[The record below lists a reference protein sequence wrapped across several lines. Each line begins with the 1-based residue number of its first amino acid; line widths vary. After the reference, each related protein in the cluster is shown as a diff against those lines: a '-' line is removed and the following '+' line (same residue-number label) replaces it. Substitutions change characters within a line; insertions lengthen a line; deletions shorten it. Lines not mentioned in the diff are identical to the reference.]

1 MTSGGLM
8 QLVAYGAQ
16 DVYLTANPQVT
27 FFKQLYRRHS
37 NFAMEAIEQ
46 TFNGVGNFGKRVQ
59 STISRNG
66 DLITKVYVQ
75 VTLPAIDGT
84 IFNGLQTTDVN
95 TFSWVPY
102 LGQYL
107 IDNVYVEIGGQ
118 QIDKHYG
125 EWLHIWNE
133 LTLPVG
139 KELAYLNMVNAYGGV
154 ALSPALSSTCSPC
167 QTEVSSEDVRAL
179 ACVNPMIAAN
189 GTDCVFANT
198 TAFSPTLGTQTL
210 SAPNEEPVAVG
221 LTGCIPE
228 QTLYI
233 PLEFWFNRHAGLAL
247 PLIALQYHE
256 VKINVEFTPLQYLV
270 NINVDD
276 DAAKTQ
282 KVLNNVAQK
291 GMVACSLYVDYVYLD
306 TEERRRFAQVAH
318 EYLIE
323 QLQFTGTESVT
334 STSNKIQLSFNHPC
348 KEIVWVVQ
356 NPSYVDCNSL
366 TNSPWRY
373 TDSSL
378 GNPTAVAKIQLNGQ
392 DRFTEREGSYFNF
405 VQPYQHHTQT
415 PSTGINVYS
424 FALKPEELQP
434 SGSCNFSRI
443 DNAVLNLTLTP
454 ATFKTNVDPF
464 PLTKVA
470 NDSNE
475 SPSYAAQPSANVN
488 VYATNYNVLRI
499 MSGMGGLA
507 YSN

>member
-1 MTSGGLM
+1 M

-37 NFAMEAIEQ
+37 NFAMESIEQ

-59 STISRNG
+59 CTISRNG
-66 DLITKVYVQ
+66 DLITRVYVQ
-75 VTLPAIDGT
+75 VTLPAIDTNVVDG
-84 IFNGLQTTDVN
+84 NDV
-95 TFSWVPY
+95 TAMAWVPY

-133 LTLPVG
+133 LTLPTG
-139 KELAYLNMVNAYGGV
+139 KQLSYLNMVNGYGGA
-154 ALSPALSSTCSPC
+154 ALEPNEACNGCNTELSAQDAVTLSCLNPT
-167 QTEVSSEDVRAL
+167 L
-179 ACVNPMIAAN
+179 ANF
-189 GTDCVFANT
+189 GTDCA
-198 TAFSPTLGTQTL
+198 LGPDTCVHGFGESYALQ
-210 SAPNEEPVAVG
+210 N
-221 LTGCIPE
+221 CIPE

-233 PLEFWFNRHAGLAL
+233 PLEFWFNRHTGLAL

-256 VKINVEFTPLQYLV
+256 VKINVEFNQVQYL
-270 NINVDD
+270 INVSGSNTTT
-276 DAAKTQ
+276 AASKAISA
-282 KVLNNVAQK
+282 LNNA
-291 GMVACSLYVDYVYLD
+291 GLSACSLYVDYVYLD

-348 KEIVWVVQ
+348 KELVWVVQ

-366 TNSPWRY
+366 TNAPWRY
-373 TDSSL
+373 TDSQL
-378 GNPTAVAKIQLNGQ
+378 NNPTAVAKVQLNGQ
-392 DRFTEREGSYFNF
+392 DRFTEREGSYFNY
-405 VQPYQHHTQT
+405 VQPYQHHTNT
-415 PSTGINVYS
+415 PSKGINVYS
-424 FALKPEELQP
+424 FALKPEDLQP

-454 ATFKTNVDPF
+454 STFFTSINAFNPSD
-464 PLTKVA
+464 L
-470 NDSNE
+470 DQ
-475 SPSYAAQPSANVN
+475 SPSSEGPNNQNLPKQTTANVN

>member
-37 NFAMEAIEQ
+37 NFAMESIEQ

-59 STISRNG
+59 CTISRNG
-66 DLITKVYVQ
+66 DLITRVYVQ
-75 VTLPAIDGT
+75 VTLPAIDSNIVGPE
-84 IFNGLQTTDVN
+84 GS
-95 TFSWVPY
+95 FSWVPY
-102 LGQYL
+102 LGQYM

-133 LTLPVG
+133 LTLPTG
-139 KELAYLNMVNAYGGV
+139 KQLAYLNMVNGYGGAV
-154 ALSPALSSTCSPC
+154 LQPDASCNAC
-167 QTEVSSEDVRAL
+167 QTELDISDATIL
-179 ACVNPMIAAN
+179 ACLN
-189 GTDCVFANT
+189 
-198 TAFSPTLGTQTL
+198 PTLASGGDDCALGSRTVVDL
-210 SAPNEEPVAVG
+210 GGDELAPVSIN
-221 LTGCIPE
+221 GCIPE

-233 PLEFWFNRHAGLAL
+233 PLEFWFNRHTGLAL

-256 VKINVEFTPLQYLV
+256 VKINVEFNQLKYLCNASSAAVV
-270 NINVDD
+270 NR
-276 DAAKTQ
+276 
-282 KVLNNVAQK
+282 VASQ
-291 GMVACSLYVDYVYLD
+291 GLVACSLYVDYIYLD

-348 KEIVWVVQ
+348 KELIWVVQ
-356 NPSYVDCNSL
+356 NPSYVDCTSKI
-366 TNSPWRY
+366 NSPWRY
-373 TDSSL
+373 TDSKL

-405 VQPYQHHTQT
+405 VQPYQHHTST
-415 PSTGINVYS
+415 PASGINVYS
-424 FALKPEELQP
+424 FALKPEDLQP

-454 ATFKTNVDPF
+454 ASFQTVVTPF
-464 PLTKVA
+464 PGDHEEDVGPFPQNT
-470 NDSNE
+470 
-475 SPSYAAQPSANVN
+475 ANVN

>member
-75 VTLPAIDGT
+75 VTLPAIDNT
-84 IFNGLQTTDVN
+84 IFNNVTTPNQVN
-95 TFSWVPY
+95 AFSWVPY

-154 ALSPALSSTCSPC
+154 ALSPQAACRSC
-167 QTEVSSEDVRAL
+167 QTELTPDDVRAL

-198 TAFSPTLGTQTL
+198 TAFSPTLTTNTL
-210 SAPNEEPVAVG
+210 YESGSEPQAVG

-256 VKINVEFTPLQYLV
+256 VKINVEFTQLQYLV
-270 NINVDD
+270 NLNCGS
-276 DAAKTQ
+276 AANNSA
-282 KVLNNVAQK
+282 VLNNVAQK

-356 NPSYVDCNSL
+356 NPSYLDCLST

-373 TDSSL
+373 TDSNL

-405 VQPYQHHTQT
+405 VQPYQHHTST

-454 ATFKTNVDPF
+454 ATFATNADVF
-464 PLTKVA
+464 PKLSVA
-470 NDSNE
+470 SDS
-475 SPSYAAQPSANVN
+475 SDVAKYPSQPSANVN

>member
-37 NFAMEAIEQ
+37 NFAMESIEQ

-59 STISRNG
+59 CTISRNG
-66 DLITKVYVQ
+66 DLITRVYVQ
-75 VTLPAIDGT
+75 VTLPAIDST
-84 IFNGLQTTDVN
+84 IVDGTDVQAM
-95 TFSWVPY
+95 SWVPF

-125 EWLHIWNE
+125 EWLHVWNE
-133 LTLPVG
+133 LTLPCG
-139 KELAYLNMVNAYGGV
+139 KQLAYLNMVNGYGGA
-154 ALSPALSSTCSPC
+154 ALTPSTACNAC
-167 QTEVSSEDVRAL
+167 QTELSSQDAVTL
-179 ACVNPMIAAN
+179 ACLNPTLAKF
-189 GTDCVFANT
+189 GTDCALGPDTCVHGFQQAN
-198 TAFSPTLGTQTL
+198 SLIH
-210 SAPNEEPVAVG
+210 
-221 LTGCIPE
+221 CIPE

-233 PLEFWFNRHAGLAL
+233 PLEFWFNRHTGLAL

-256 VKINVEFTPLQYLV
+256 VKINVEFAQVQYLV
-270 NINVDD
+270 NVEGSKPSS
-276 DAAKTQ
+276 AVTK
-282 KVLNNVAQK
+282 LNNVGLA
-291 GMVACSLYVDYVYLD
+291 ACSLYVDYVYLD

-348 KEIVWVVQ
+348 KELVWVVQ
-356 NPSYVDCNSL
+356 NPSYVDCNSS
-366 TNSPWRY
+366 TNAPWRY
-373 TDSSL
+373 TDAQL
-378 GNPTAVAKIQLNGQ
+378 GNPVAVAKIQLNGQ
-392 DRFTEREGSYFNF
+392 DRFTEREGNYFNY
-405 VQPYQHHTQT
+405 VQPYQHHTST

-424 FALKPEELQP
+424 FALKPEDLQP

-454 ATFKTNVDPF
+454 QTFFTNINKFDGNNI
-464 PLTKVA
+464 LESQSSSGN
-470 NDSNE
+470 NDRNLVK
-475 SPSYAAQPSANVN
+475 QTTANVN

>member
-37 NFAMEAIEQ
+37 NFAMESIEQ

-59 STISRNG
+59 CTISRNG
-66 DLITKVYVQ
+66 DLITRVYVQ
-75 VTLPAIDGT
+75 VTLPAIDRT
-84 IFNGLQTTDVN
+84 ITGSNSAK
-95 TFSWVPY
+95 FSWVPY
-102 LGQYL
+102 LGQYM
-107 IDNVYVEIGGQ
+107 INNVYVEIGGQ

-133 LTLPVG
+133 LTLPTG
-139 KELAYLNMVNAYGGV
+139 KQLAYLNMVNGYGGAV
-154 ALSPALSSTCSPC
+154 LSPDTSCNACATELSA
-167 QTEVSSEDVRAL
+167 VDAAAL
-179 ACVNPMIAAN
+179 ACNNPEISTQGDDCIFGANVINAGTTVN
-189 GTDCVFANT
+189 
-198 TAFSPTLGTQTL
+198 
-210 SAPNEEPVAVG
+210 
-221 LTGCIPE
+221 GCIPE

-233 PLEFWFNRHAGLAL
+233 PLEFWFNRHTGLAL

-256 VKINVEFTPLQYLV
+256 VKINVEFENLQYLV
-270 NINVDD
+270 NIEGTDD
-276 DAAKTQ
+276 KSAQAI
-282 KVLNNVAQK
+282 LSSVAQQ
-291 GMVACSLYVDYVYLD
+291 GLVACSLYVDYIYLD

-348 KEIVWVVQ
+348 KEIIWVVQ
-356 NPSYVDCNSL
+356 NPSYVDCNSS
-366 TNSPWRY
+366 TNAPWRY
-373 TDSSL
+373 TDSAL

-405 VQPYQHHTQT
+405 VQPYQHHTST

-424 FALKPEELQP
+424 FALKPEDLQP

-454 ATFKTNVDPF
+454 ATFTTNVTNIAEDP
-464 PLTKVA
+464 VSGDQ
-470 NDSNE
+470 N
-475 SPSYAAQPSANVN
+475 SANVN
-488 VYATNYNVLRI
+488 IYATNYNVLRI

>member
-1 MTSGGLM
+1 M

-37 NFAMEAIEQ
+37 NFAMESIEQ

-59 STISRNG
+59 CTISRNG
-66 DLITKVYVQ
+66 DLITRVYVQ
-75 VTLPAIDGT
+75 VTLPAIDSSVVGGT
-84 IFNGLQTTDVN
+84 SV
-95 TFSWVPY
+95 FSWVPY

-107 IDNVYVEIGGQ
+107 INNVYVEIGGQ

-125 EWLHIWNE
+125 EWLHVWNE
-133 LTLPVG
+133 LTLPTG
-139 KELAYLNMVNAYGGV
+139 KQLAYLNMVNGYGGV
-154 ALSPALSSTCSPC
+154 RLNPDASCNACTT
-167 QTEVSSEDVRAL
+167 QVDADDAAIL
-179 ACVNPMIAAN
+179 ACNNPQISSQ
-189 GTDCVFANT
+189 GDDCVFGAKVYNDG
-198 TAFSPTLGTQTL
+198 P
-210 SAPNEEPVAVG
+210 SAVS
-221 LTGCIPE
+221 GCIPE

-233 PLEFWFNRHAGLAL
+233 PLEFWFNRHTGLAL

-256 VKINVEFTPLQYLV
+256 VKINVEFENLQYLV
-270 NINVDD
+270 NI
-276 DAAKTQ
+276 DAANAGARQ
-282 KVLNNVAQK
+282 VILSNVASQ
-291 GMVACSLYVDYVYLD
+291 GLVACSLYVDYVYLD

-348 KEIVWVVQ
+348 KEIIWVVQ
-356 NPSYVDCNSL
+356 NPSYVDCNSV
-366 TNSPWRY
+366 TNAPWRY
-373 TDSSL
+373 SDSKL

-392 DRFTEREGSYFNF
+392 DRFTEREGSYFNY
-405 VQPYQHHTQT
+405 VQPYQHHTST
-415 PSTGINVYS
+415 PATGINVYS
-424 FALKPEELQP
+424 FALKPEDLQP

-454 ATFKTNVDPF
+454 ATFRTYVTD
-464 PLTKVA
+464 LE
-470 NDSNE
+470 DSG
-475 SPSYAAQPSANVN
+475 SDSAQPSANVN
-488 VYATNYNVLRI
+488 IYATNYNVLRI

>member
-1 MTSGGLM
+1 M

-37 NFAMEAIEQ
+37 NFAMESIEQ

-59 STISRNG
+59 CTISRNG
-66 DLITKVYVQ
+66 DLITRVYVQ
-75 VTLPAIDGT
+75 VTLPAIDNSVVLG
-84 IFNGLQTTDVN
+84 NDGG
-95 TFSWVPY
+95 FSWVPY
-102 LGQYL
+102 IGQYL
-107 IDNVYVEIGGQ
+107 INNVYVEIGGQ

-133 LTLPVG
+133 LTLPTG
-139 KELAYLNMVNAYGGV
+139 KQLAYLNMVNGYGGI
-154 ALSPALSSTCSPC
+154 ALTPDHACTLCA
-167 QTEVSSEDVRAL
+167 TEVDAL
-179 ACVNPMIAAN
+179 DAHTLSCVNPMIISQ
-189 GTDCVFANT
+189 GDDC
-198 TAFSPTLGTQTL
+198 AFGNSTVVD
-210 SAPNEEPVAVG
+210 AWNAVH
-221 LTGCIPE
+221 GCIPE

-233 PLEFWFNRHAGLAL
+233 PLEFWFNRHTGLAL

-256 VKINVEFTPLQYLV
+256 VKINVEFENLQYLC
-270 NINVDD
+270 NVSG
-276 DAAKTQ
+276 AQSAQT
-282 KVLNNVAQK
+282 LNNVSQQ
-291 GMVACSLYVDYVYLD
+291 GLVACSLYVDYIYLD

-334 STSNKIQLSFNHPC
+334 SSSNKIQLSFNHPC

-356 NPSYVDCNSL
+356 NPSYVDCKST
-366 TNSPWRY
+366 TNAPWRY
-373 TDSSL
+373 TDSAL

-392 DRFTEREGSYFNF
+392 DRFTEREGNYFNF
-405 VQPYQHHTQT
+405 VQPYQHHTST
-415 PSTGINVYS
+415 PATGINVYS
-424 FALKPEELQP
+424 FALKPEDLQP

-454 ATFKTNVDPF
+454 ATFNTNIAAFNAVDP
-464 PLTKVA
+464 
-470 NDSNE
+470 
-475 SPSYAAQPSANVN
+475 SPNSSYPVSPPTQPAAQSTANVN